1 MEEAGMKKS
10 IVKMMAEAA
19 KAAEGQKTADA
30 AAAPQ
35 PVAAPQPAPQ
45 AASQPASAG
54 EGARMVAPVVSSM
67 GRALSQLKED
77 SIVALDPGRIDSS
90 PFRDRFAVDGDAAE
104 ALEELK
110 LSISS
115 EGQKI
120 PVLVRPHPTAEG
132 RYQLAYGHRRLA
144 AVLALMQESSRPEAV
159 KIRAYVRPLSDME
172 LIREQSLENG
182 VRENLTWIEQAL
194 WAQQLKEA
202 GFKQRDM
209 QPVLGVT
216 ESTVSTLLK
225 VAASVPED
233 IVLAIGRARNVGRP
247 AWTAFAKLFDDAKA
261 APRIR
266 AILDSA
272 AFVAGDAPARMALAA
287 KAARGKGGER
297 ASGQAGEKEI
307 RAGGRL
313 VGKLKTGSSGV
324 TLAIPKQEAAFGAWL
339 GERLGQLYGE
349 FERDADG
356 RSDKT

>member
-1 MEEAGMKKS
+1 MKKS

-19 KAAEGQKTADA
+19 KAAEAQKTAEASAPA
-30 AAAPQ
+30 A
-35 PVAAPQPAPQ
+35 
-45 AASQPASAG
+45 QPASAPQSAPQSSPPAAPAA
-54 EGARMVAPVVSSM
+54 EGARLVAPVVSSM

-77 SIVALDPGRIDSS
+77 SIVALDPGKIDPS
-90 PFRDRFAVDGDAAE
+90 PFRDRFAADEEAAE

-120 PVLVRPHPTAEG
+120 PVLVRPHPAAEG

-144 AVLALMQESSRPEAV
+144 AVLALMLESGRPETV
-159 KIRAYVRPLSDME
+159 KIRAYVRPLSDMD

-266 AILDSA
+266 AILEA
-272 AFVAGDAPARMALAA
+272 KAFLAGDAPARMALAA
-287 KAARGKGGER
+287 KAARGKGAER
-297 ASGQAGEKEI
+297 ASGQTGEREI
-307 RAGGRL
+307 RSGKRL
-313 VGKLKTGSSGV
+313 LGKLKTGSSGV
-324 TLAIPKQEAAFGAWL
+324 TLTIPKQEAAFGAWL
-339 GERLGQLYGE
+339 GGQLEQLYAE
-349 FERDADG
+349 FEKDAG
-356 RSDKT
+356 GSSDKI

>member
-1 MEEAGMKKS
+1 MKKS

-19 KAAEGQKTADA
+19 KAAEAQKTAEASAPA
-30 AAAPQ
+30 AQPVSAPQSAPQSSPPAAP
-35 PVAAPQPAPQ
+35 AA
-45 AASQPASAG
+45 

-77 SIVALDPGRIDSS
+77 SIVALDPGKIDPS
-90 PFRDRFAVDGDAAE
+90 PFRDRFAADEEAAE

-144 AVLALMQESSRPEAV
+144 AVLALMQESGRPEAV
-159 KIRAYVRPLSDME
+159 KIRAYVRPLSDMD

-182 VRENLTWIEQAL
+182 VRENLTWIEQAF

-266 AILDSA
+266 AILEA
-272 AFVAGDAPARMALAA
+272 KAFLAGDAPARMALAA
-287 KAARGKGGER
+287 KAARGKGAER
-297 ASGQAGEKEI
+297 ATGQTAEQEI
-307 RAGGRL
+307 RSGKRL
-313 VGKLKTGSSGV
+313 LGKLKAGSSGV
-324 TLAIPKQEAAFGAWL
+324 TLTIPKQEAAFGAWL
-339 GERLGQLYGE
+339 GGQLEQLYAE
-349 FERDADG
+349 FEKDAG
-356 RSDKT
+356 GSSDKI

>member
-1 MEEAGMKKS
+1 MKKS

-19 KAAEGQKTADA
+19 KAAEAQKTAEASAPA
-30 AAAPQ
+30 A
-35 PVAAPQPAPQ
+35 
-45 AASQPASAG
+45 QPASAPQSAPQSSPPAAPAA

-77 SIVALDPGRIDSS
+77 SIVALDPGKIDPS
-90 PFRDRFAVDGDAAE
+90 PFRDRFAADEEAAE

-144 AVLALMQESSRPEAV
+144 AVLALMQESGRPETV
-159 KIRAYVRPLSDME
+159 KIRAYVRPLSDMD

-266 AILDSA
+266 AILEA
-272 AFVAGDAPARMALAA
+272 KAFLAGDAPARMALAA
-287 KAARGKGGER
+287 KAARGKGAER
-297 ASGQAGEKEI
+297 ASGQTGEQEI
-307 RAGGRL
+307 RSGKRL
-313 VGKLKTGSSGV
+313 LGKLKTGSFGV
-324 TLAIPKQEAAFGAWL
+324 TLTIPKQEAAIGAWL
-339 GERLGQLYGE
+339 GGQLEQLYAE
-349 FERDADG
+349 FDKDAG
-356 RSDKT
+356 GSSEQS

>member
-1 MEEAGMKKS
+1 MKKS

-19 KAAEGQKTADA
+19 RAAEAQKTAEASAPA
-30 AAAPQ
+30 A
-35 PVAAPQPAPQ
+35 
-45 AASQPASAG
+45 QPASAPQSTPRSSPPAAPAA

-77 SIVALDPGRIDSS
+77 SIVALDPGKIDPS
-90 PFRDRFAVDGDAAE
+90 PFRDRFAADEEAAG

-120 PVLVRPHPTAEG
+120 PVLVRPHPAAEG

-144 AVLALMQESSRPEAV
+144 AVLALMQESGRPETV
-159 KIRAYVRPLSDME
+159 KIRAYVRPLSDMD
-172 LIREQSLENG
+172 LIREQSVENG

-266 AILDSA
+266 AILDA
-272 AFVAGDAPARMALAA
+272 KAFLAGDAPARMALAA
-287 KAARGKGGER
+287 KAARGKGAER
-297 ASGQAGEKEI
+297 APGQTAEQEI
-307 RAGGRL
+307 RSGKRL
-313 VGKLKTGSSGV
+313 LGKLKTGSSGV
-324 TLAIPKQEAAFGAWL
+324 TLTIPKQEAAFGAWL
-339 GERLGQLYGE
+339 GGRLEQLYEE
-349 FERDADG
+349 FEKDAG
-356 RSDKT
+356 GSSEKS

>member
-1 MEEAGMKKS
+1 MKKS

-19 KAAEGQKTADA
+19 KAAEAQKTAEASAPA
-30 AAAPQ
+30 AQPATAPQ
-35 PVAAPQPAPQ
+35 SVPQS
-45 AASQPASAG
+45 ASQSSPPSAPAA

-77 SIVALDPGRIDSS
+77 SIVALDPGKIDPS
-90 PFRDRFAVDGDAAE
+90 PFRDRFAADEEAAE

-120 PVLVRPHPTAEG
+120 PVLVRPHPMAEG

-144 AVLALMQESSRPEAV
+144 AVLALMQESGRPETV
-159 KIRAYVRPLSDME
+159 KIRAYVRPLSDMD

-266 AILDSA
+266 AILEA
-272 AFVAGDAPARMALAA
+272 KAFLAGDAPARMALAA
-287 KAARGKGGER
+287 KAARGKGAER
-297 ASGQAGEKEI
+297 ASGQTGEREI
-307 RAGGRL
+307 RSGKRL
-313 VGKLKTGSSGV
+313 LGKLKTGSSGV
-324 TLAIPKQEAAFGAWL
+324 TLTIPKQEAAFGDWL
-339 GERLGQLYGE
+339 GGQLEQLYAE
-349 FERDADG
+349 FEKDAG
-356 RSDKT
+356 GSSEKS

>member
-1 MEEAGMKKS
+1 MKKS

-19 KAAEGQKTADA
+19 KAAEAQKTAEASAPA
-30 AAAPQ
+30 A
-35 PVAAPQPAPQ
+35 
-45 AASQPASAG
+45 QPASAPQSASQSSPPAAPAA
-54 EGARMVAPVVSSM
+54 EGTRMVAPVVSSM

-77 SIVALDPGRIDSS
+77 SIVALDPGKIDPS
-90 PFRDRFAVDGDAAE
+90 PFRDRFAADEEAAE

-120 PVLVRPHPTAEG
+120 PVLVRPHPAAEG

-144 AVLALMQESSRPEAV
+144 AVLTLMQESGRPETV
-159 KIRAYVRPLSDME
+159 KIRAYVRPLSDMD

-266 AILDSA
+266 AILEA
-272 AFVAGDAPARMALAA
+272 KAFLAGDAPARMALAA
-287 KAARGKGGER
+287 KAARGKGAER
-297 ASGQAGEKEI
+297 ATGQTGEQEI
-307 RAGGRL
+307 RSGKRL
-313 VGKLKTGSSGV
+313 LGKLKTGSSGV
-324 TLAIPKQEAAFGAWL
+324 TLTIPKQEAAFGAWL
-339 GERLGQLYGE
+339 GGQLEQLYAE
-349 FERDADG
+349 FEKDAG
-356 RSDKT
+356 GSSDKI

>member
-1 MEEAGMKKS
+1 MKKS

-19 KAAEGQKTADA
+19 KAAEAQKTAEASAPA
-30 AAAPQ
+30 A
-35 PVAAPQPAPQ
+35 
-45 AASQPASAG
+45 QPASAPQSVSQSSPPAAPAA

-77 SIVALDPGRIDSS
+77 SIVALDPGKIDPS
-90 PFRDRFAVDGDAAE
+90 PFRDRFAADEEAAE

-144 AVLALMQESSRPEAV
+144 AVLALMQESGRPEAV
-159 KIRAYVRPLSDME
+159 KIRAYVRPLSDMD

-247 AWTAFAKLFDDAKA
+247 AWTAFAKLFDDARA

-266 AILDSA
+266 AILEA
-272 AFVAGDAPARMALAA
+272 KAFLAGDAPARMALAA
-287 KAARGKGGER
+287 KAARGKGAER
-297 ASGQAGEKEI
+297 ASGQMGEQEI
-307 RAGGRL
+307 RSGKRL
-313 VGKLKTGSSGV
+313 LGKLKTGSSGV
-324 TLAIPKQEAAFGAWL
+324 TLTIPKQEAAFGTWL
-339 GERLGQLYGE
+339 GGQLEQLYAE
-349 FERDADG
+349 FEKDAG
-356 RSDKT
+356 GSSDKI

>member
-1 MEEAGMKKS
+1 MKKS

-19 KAAEGQKTADA
+19 KAAESQKTGE
-30 AAAPQ
+30 AAAP
-35 PVAAPQPAPQ
+35 APAPV
-45 AASQPASAG
+45 PASAQAPAPAPVSAATPAPAG

-77 SIVALDPGRIDSS
+77 SIVALDPGKIDAS
-90 PFRDRFAVDGDAAE
+90 PFRDRFAADEDAAE

-266 AILDSA
+266 AVLGSSA
-272 AFVAGDAPARMALAA
+272 FLAGDAQARMSLAA
-287 KAARGKGGER
+287 KAARGKGGDR
-297 ASGQAGEKEI
+297 AAVAAAGLEI
-307 RAGGRL
+307 HAGGRL

-324 TLAIPKQEAAFGAWL
+324 TLTIPKQEAAFGAWL
-339 GERLGQLYGE
+339 GRQLEQLYAD
-349 FERDADG
+349 FEKDADG
-356 RSDKT
+356 SSDKT